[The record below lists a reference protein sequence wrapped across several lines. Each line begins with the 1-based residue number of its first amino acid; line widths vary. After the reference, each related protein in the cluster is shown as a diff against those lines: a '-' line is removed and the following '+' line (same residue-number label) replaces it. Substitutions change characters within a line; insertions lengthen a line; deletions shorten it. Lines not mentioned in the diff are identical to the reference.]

1 MNILTFL
8 LVILHLVACDQH
20 SEPRGEVQSWQTL
33 KRIMTNKPKPAAE
46 FVNAIMQNNKLIN
59 SSKGL
64 DRRVRKYVKR
74 GGNLNARLDGHGN
87 TVLAVALRENKRTF
101 AQVLIN
107 HKADK
112 SQALR
117 ALLDTDAEAPNPQGW
132 EEITWL
138 IEQGATQDLLGELNE
153 YVHKVMT
160 SSYFH
165 QNGIRHAIELGADAQ
180 QAFTLALRNKRQQ
193 ELELL
198 LEYMDEQ
205 QAFDEALQTD
215 NYEIIKVLLE
225 AKRQSGLDTR
235 KDANRLLL
243 KSLREERS
251 GSIPTSYGATEVAIF
266 DEALQARD
274 YDTLE
279 LILKKTTWTA
289 LKKDSRAVKVLQ
301 THDDRI
307 VDLVLKKFE
316 NKKSTLNHWLGIS
329 DLREDYDTIEFI
341 VKKGGDADVA
351 LRFYL
356 MDIHAKPTRIKFDF
370 KRTWNMVALG
380 ADPQE
385 LDLRRTTQ
393 LVMKNIVE
401 ESHMANDHKV
411 LEFLFANL
419 DIETIATM
427 TEGRELLHHL
437 VQAQQEA
444 QQQASRYDELAELAS
459 KNGAD
464 TNVYQP
470 KVDQDLDIARDKII
484 ALLKEHKVPL

>member
-1 MNILTFL
+1 MKILNFL
-8 LVILHLVACDQH
+8 LVILHLVACAQH
-20 SEPRGEVQSWQTL
+20 FEPQGEVQSWQTL

-64 DRRVRKYVKR
+64 ARRVRRYVKR
-74 GGNLNARLDGHGN
+74 GGNLNARLDEHGN

-101 AQVLIN
+101 AQVLID
-107 HKADK
+107 HEADK
-112 SQALR
+112 NQALR

-138 IEQGATQDLLGELNE
+138 IEQEATQDLLGELDE
-153 YVHKVMT
+153 YVHKVIT
-160 SSYFH
+160 APYFH
-165 QNGIRHAIELGADAQ
+165 PDGIRHAIELGADAQ
-180 QAFTLALRNKRQQ
+180 QAFTVALRNKRQP

-215 NYEIIKVLLE
+215 NYKIIKVLLE
-225 AKRQSGLDTR
+225 AKRRSGLDTR

-243 KSLREERS
+243 KALREERS
-251 GSIPTSYGATEVAIF
+251 GSMPTSYGAREEEIF

-279 LILKKTTWTA
+279 LILKKFTWTV
-289 LKKDSRAVKVLQ
+289 LEKDSRIVNVLQ

-316 NKKSTLNHWLGIS
+316 NKKTTLNHWLSFS

-341 VKKGGDADVA
+341 VRKGGDADVA

-356 MDIHAKPTRIKFDF
+356 MDIHEKPTRIKFDF
-370 KRTWNMVALG
+370 MRAWNMVALG

-385 LDLRRTTQ
+385 LDLRKTTQ

-401 ESHMANDHKV
+401 ESHLVNDHKV

-419 DIETIATM
+419 DIETIAAM
-427 TEGRELLHHL
+427 SESRELLRVL
-437 VQAQQEA
+437 VQA
-444 QQQASRYDELAELAS
+444 QQQASRYGELAELAS

-470 KVDQDLDIARDKII
+470 KVDQDLDTVRDKII